1 MNDFRLIQVG
11 QRVLRARSPGAG
23 TPIVYAHGAGGSI
36 LEQPVPDA
44 VASRLGV
51 RLVLIERPGFG
62 ASTRHEGRSL
72 ATWVDDMRAVL
83 DALGLER
90 VRVLGWAAG
99 VPYALAAAAL
109 ASDRVASLSLVGPW
123 FAGETRELDPTSPSA
138 VAACREEL
146 GRMVAPLIQLL
157 GRGPDALLDAILAQM
172 PEADRRIMPDT
183 RAMLAASYAE
193 GFRNGAEPGIDEG
206 VAIRAKWPF
215 AIEDIACDVE
225 VWSGDADARAASSLL
240 LLSRRLPRA
249 RQVVLAGAGHYLVF
263 THGETILSAL
273 AAGRA

>member
-1 MNDFRLIQVG
+1 MDDLRLIHVG
-11 QRVLRARSPGAG
+11 ERVFRTRSLGAG
-23 TPIVYAHGAGGSI
+23 TPVVYAHGAAGSI

-44 VASRLGV
+44 VASQLGV

-83 DALGLER
+83 DELSLRR

-123 FAGETRELDPTSPSA
+123 FEGETREVDPSSPSA

-146 GRMVAPLIQLL
+146 GRIVAPLIQLL
-157 GRGPDALLDAILAQM
+157 GRGAGALLDTILAQM
-172 PEADRRIMPDT
+172 PEPDRHMAPHT
-183 RAMLAASYAE
+183 RTMLAASYAE
-193 GFRNGAEPGIDEG
+193 ALRNGAEPGIDEG
-206 VAIRAKWPF
+206 LAIRMRWPF

-225 VWSGDADARAASSLL
+225 VWSGDADVRAASSLR
-240 LLSRRLPRA
+240 LLSRCLPRA
-249 RQVVLAGAGHYLVF
+249 RQVVLAGGGHYLVF
-263 THGETILSAL
+263 THGETILSSL
-273 AAGRA
+273 ASGRT